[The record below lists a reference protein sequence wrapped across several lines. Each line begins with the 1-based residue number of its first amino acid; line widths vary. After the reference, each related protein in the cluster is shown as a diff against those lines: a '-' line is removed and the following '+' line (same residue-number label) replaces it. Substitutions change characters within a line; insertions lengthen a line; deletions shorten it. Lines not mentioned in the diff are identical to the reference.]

1 MFFKKK
7 SDRVA
12 EFTDARNQ
20 YDTNRA
26 KKETKQDKERRKRF
40 DKMFAKIRKSMV
52 SCGYCAI
59 EKEDFE
65 KAKFCGFMTF
75 PFIRNADR
83 DGTQRKNAEET
94 FVCNGDYEKFIA
106 EAREAGLVVK
116 FRWNQNYQT
125 KEWAATALTFTFKRD
140 K

>member
-7 SDRVA
+7 STRVA

-20 YDTNRA
+20 YDANQT

-52 SCGYCAI
+52 NYGYCDVK
-59 EKEDFE
+59 KEEFE
-65 KAKFCGFMTF
+65 KAGFIGFLTF
-75 PFIRNADR
+75 PMIRDADR
-83 DGTQRKNAEET
+83 DGTQRKNAGEMFT
-94 FVCNGDYEKFIA
+94 GSGDYEKFIK
-106 EAREAGLVVK
+106 EAQEAGLVVK

-125 KEWAATALTFTFKRD
+125 KGWFATALTFTFKRD